1 MVEKKKSQAEKDSQ
15 SATEEEIEKAVKGSK
30 RDSKAATDE
39 SAASSASDSSTA
51 SSETAPAVDYED
63 KFYRAEAEMQNM
75 QQRFSKE
82 RANILKYEGQGLAK
96 SILPALDNLE
106 RALSV
111 SVDDPASKKIQ
122 DGIELTYKSLSNA
135 LTDNGIVEI
144 GKAGDQFDPNLH
156 NAIQKTPI
164 DDPKKQKEDTVAI
177 VLQKGYQLH
186 DRVLRPAMV
195 SVYTK

>member
-1 MVEKKKSQAEKDSQ
+1 MVEKKKSQAEKNNQ

-30 RDSKAATDE
+30 RDSNAADE
-39 SAASSASDSSTA
+39 KNSASAAASSSAVSDA
-51 SSETAPAVDYED
+51 EPAVDYED

-75 QQRFSKE
+75 QQRFNKE
-82 RANILKYEGQGLAK
+82 RASILRYEGQDLAK

-111 SVDDPASKKIQ
+111 SADDPASKKIQ
-122 DGIELTYKSLSNA
+122 DGVELTYKSLSNA
-135 LTDNGIVEI
+135 LTDNGIVKI
-144 GKAGDQFDPNLH
+144 GRAGDQFDPNLH

-164 DDPKKQKEDTVAI
+164 DDPEKQKEDTIAV

>member
-1 MVEKKKSQAEKDSQ
+1 MVEKKKSQAEKNNQ

-30 RDSKAATDE
+30 RDSNAADE
-39 SAASSASDSSTA
+39 KNSASAAASSSAVSDA
-51 SSETAPAVDYED
+51 EPAVDYED

-75 QQRFSKE
+75 QQRFNKE
-82 RANILKYEGQGLAK
+82 RASILKYEGQDLAK

-111 SVDDPASKKIQ
+111 SADDPASKKIQ
-122 DGIELTYKSLSNA
+122 DGVELTYKSLSNA
-135 LTDNGIVEI
+135 LTDNGIVKI
-144 GKAGDQFDPNLH
+144 GRAGDQFDPNLH

-164 DDPKKQKEDTVAI
+164 DDPEKQKEDTIAV

>member
-1 MVEKKKSQAEKDSQ
+1 MVEKKKSQAEKNNQ

-30 RDSKAATDE
+30 RDSNAADE
-39 SAASSASDSSTA
+39 KNSASAAASSSAVSDA
-51 SSETAPAVDYED
+51 EPAVDYED

-75 QQRFSKE
+75 QQRFNKE
-82 RANILKYEGQGLAK
+82 RASILKYEGQDLAK

-111 SVDDPASKKIQ
+111 SAGDPASKKIQ
-122 DGIELTYKSLSNA
+122 DGVELTYKSLSNA
-135 LTDNGIVEI
+135 LTDNGIVKI
-144 GKAGDQFDPNLH
+144 GRAGDQFDPNLH

-164 DDPKKQKEDTVAI
+164 DDPEKQKEDTIAV

>member
-1 MVEKKKSQAEKDSQ
+1 MVEKKKSQAEKNNQ

-30 RDSKAATDE
+30 RDSNVADE
-39 SAASSASDSSTA
+39 KNSASAAASSSAVSDA
-51 SSETAPAVDYED
+51 EPAVDYED

-75 QQRFSKE
+75 QQRFNKE
-82 RANILKYEGQGLAK
+82 RASILKYEGQDLAK

-111 SVDDPASKKIQ
+111 SADDPASKKIQ
-122 DGIELTYKSLSNA
+122 DGVELTYKSLSNA
-135 LTDNGIVEI
+135 LTDNGIVKI
-144 GKAGDQFDPNLH
+144 GRAGDQFDPNLH

-164 DDPKKQKEDTVAI
+164 DDPEKQKEDTIAV

>member
-1 MVEKKKSQAEKDSQ
+1 MVEKKKSQAEKNNQ

-30 RDSKAATDE
+30 RDSNAADE
-39 SAASSASDSSTA
+39 KNSASATA
-51 SSETAPAVDYED
+51 SSSAVSDAEPAVDYED

-75 QQRFSKE
+75 QQRFNKE
-82 RANILKYEGQGLAK
+82 RANILKYEGQDLAK

-111 SVDDPASKKIQ
+111 SADDPASKKIQ
-122 DGIELTYKSLSNA
+122 DGVELTYKSLSNA
-135 LTDNGIVEI
+135 LTDNGIVKI
-144 GKAGDQFDPNLH
+144 GRAGDQFDPNLH

-164 DDPKKQKEDTVAI
+164 DDPEKQKEGTIAV